1 MDKRI
6 RKIYLENNH
15 CSDEMFSR
23 ILEGLR
29 SVNSLKSII
38 YILNEFGAKSTEKL
52 IAILKKTGSRYA
64 VAFEN
69 VSARLRNFALRT
81 ARSERTLLTR
91 CLNSYSRS
99 AHYRNWPWCV
109 LSLTRYHSHC

>member
-29 SVNSLKSII
+29 SVNSLKSIT

-52 IAILKKTGSRYA
+52 IAILKKTGSRYT
-64 VAFEN
+64 VAFVN
-69 VSARLRNFALRT
+69 V
-81 ARSERTLLTR
+81 
-91 CLNSYSRS
+91 
-99 AHYRNWPWCV
+99 
-109 LSLTRYHSHC
+109 